1 MKRLFLLFLLLS
13 AFLRAEVLPIPP
25 AAFRPYGQVTALDTP
40 GHFRVA
46 AAADARAWDS
56 GLLWPL
62 PRGLREGEL
71 LGVEITFRF
80 RDFRDAETGEQR
92 LLLAVERNRVPHEKI
107 ITAAPSAGER
117 PVNWNAAATVSRDL
131 PAGEGQLVLH
141 LGGLDAV
148 LEIHSATLTV
158 LPPGTDPATL
168 PRTRLRWQGM
178 EADAPWRTRA
188 EADIRLHRTGDLVI
202 ETGAPNQPV
211 RARMTRH
218 AFAFGSA
225 VSGPV
230 FMRPEAETYRRRLR
244 ENFEWVTPE
253 NDLKWQ
259 AEDWNWPV
267 DPGRLVDDLRGEG
280 FIVRGHV
287 LLWPSFRQSPRRLQ
301 DLDNAALA
309 AAIEARVRETARTFR
324 GRIPEWDVLNEVYSN
339 HDFPDRL
346 GRDILHQALR
356 WAREEA
362 PDARLF
368 VNDYAIL
375 AEPRLHTAH
384 KDAYHALIRE
394 LRADGAP
401 LDGIGLQGH
410 FGANVPGIEEMR
422 ATLDRFAEFG
432 LPLRVTEFD
441 HDIDDE
447 EAQALLLRDV
457 LTLCFAHPAV
467 DGVILW
473 GFWDGAHWK
482 QNAPLFRRDWTPKP
496 AHTVWRELVWT
507 RWRTPDFEDRTDA
520 AGRIVIPGAFFGDY
534 EWAVEGGPAG
544 KAVHGP

>member
-1 MKRLFLLFLLLS
+1 MKIFFPFILLYSVFLP
-13 AFLRAEVLPIPP
+13 AENISIPP

-40 GHFRVA
+40 GHFRIA
-46 AAADARAWDS
+46 AAADAQAWSS
-56 GLLWPL
+56 GLVWPL

-92 LLLAVERNRVPHEKI
+92 LLLAVERNRAPHEKLL
-107 ITAAPSAGER
+107 TAAPAAGDR
-117 PVNWNAAATVSRDL
+117 PVTWHAAAAVSQAL
-131 PAGEGQLVLH
+131 PAGEGQLILH

-148 LEIHSATLTV
+148 LELHAVSLTV
-158 LPPGTDPATL
+158 LPPGTDPAAL

-178 EADAPWRTRA
+178 EADAPWRARA
-188 EADIRLHRTGDLVI
+188 EAEIRRHRTGDLVI
-202 ETGAPNQPV
+202 DTGAPDQPV
-211 RARMTRH
+211 RVRMVRH
-218 AFAFGSA
+218 AFAFGAA

-230 FMRPEAETYRRRLR
+230 FLRPESDTYRRRLR
-244 ENFEWVTPE
+244 GNFEWVTPE

-259 AEDWNWPV
+259 TEDWNWTVNPE
-267 DPGRLVDDLRGEG
+267 RLVDALRGEG
-280 FIVRGHV
+280 FTVRGHV

-301 DLDNAALA
+301 DLDNAALT
-309 AAIEARVRETARTFR
+309 AAIEARVRETARRFR

-346 GRDILHQALR
+346 GRGILHQVLR

-384 KDAYHALIRE
+384 KDAYHALVRE
-394 LRADGAP
+394 LRAAGTP

-410 FGANVPGIEEMR
+410 FGANVPGVDEMR

-441 HDIDDE
+441 HNIDDE
-447 EAQALLLRDV
+447 EAQALFLRDV

-467 DGVILW
+467 DGFILW

-496 AHTVWRELVWT
+496 AHAVWRDLVWSQ
-507 RWRTPDFEDRTDA
+507 WRTPDVEGRTDPV
-520 AGRIVIPGAFFGDY
+520 GRIVIPAAFFGDY
-534 EWAVEGGPAG
+534 EWTLEGGPAG
-544 KAVHGP
+544 KTVHSP